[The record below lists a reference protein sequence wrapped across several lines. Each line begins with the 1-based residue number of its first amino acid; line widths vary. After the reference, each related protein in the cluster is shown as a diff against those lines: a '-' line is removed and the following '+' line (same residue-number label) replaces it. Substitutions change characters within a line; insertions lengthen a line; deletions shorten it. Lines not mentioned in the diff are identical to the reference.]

1 MCIICMSGD
10 GGFESC
16 GGTFHG
22 CLLGGRHHVF
32 HTRLLVGGL
41 KIERERVAVDATET
55 CSQPARRQYRQ
66 NGQ

>member
-1 MCIICMSGD
+1 MGA
-10 GGFESC
+10 
-16 GGTFHG
+16 
-22 CLLGGRHHVF
+22 LF

-55 CSQPARRQYRQ
+55 CSQPARRQCRQ